1 MLALFAPLLALLN
14 PYVFFV
20 RHKLVNIRLSKMICP
35 FSPETKREKERESER
50 ERDREREK
58 ERKRV
63 KERER
68 ERRKRV
74 INNIP

>member
-35 FSPETKREKERESER
+35 FSPETKRE
-50 ERDREREK
+50 
-58 ERKRV
+58 
-63 KERER
+63 RER
-68 ERRKRV
+68 ERVREREIERERKRERE
-74 INNIP
+74 